1 MAIRPA
7 TLSLRLMLN
16 MAVDHL
22 LLGIVTGMVALLV
35 PIPLM
40 VLGTL
45 VAVIQV
51 VVFCMLSSIY
61 IALATEEHE
70 HAEGDHGKAHGNAEH
85 AHA

>member
-1 MAIRPA
+1 
-7 TLSLRLMLN
+7 MLN

-40 VLGTL
+40 MLGTL
-45 VAVIQV
+45 VSVVQVI
-51 VVFCMLSSIY
+51 VFCMLASIY
-61 IALATEEHE
+61 ISLATEEHE
-70 HAEGDHGKAHGNAEH
+70 HEHKDGDHAHGDAA